1 MMLLLV
7 VLLGMYLRGLRTA
20 NIYEA
25 IKLPLFRKEGAGG
38 RFNYSNLFKINL
50 PKPLFT
56 KEGLFYDVAFSDFIR
71 NIFER
76 VKNRKH
82 LFALKYPLFRKEGA
96 GGRFNYFNLSK
107 TNFPIISI
115 CAFSAFKAGI

>member
-20 NIYEA
+20 NVYG
-25 IKLPLFRKEGAGG
+25 LLSSPLFRKEGARG
-38 RFNYSNLFKINL
+38 RFNYCNLFKINL
-50 PKPLFT
+50 PNPSLQKRGF
-56 KEGLFYDVAFSDFIR
+56 FYDIAFSDFIR

-76 VKNRKH
+76 VKNGERLWAIK
-82 LFALKYPLFRKEGA
+82 LPLFRKEGA

-115 CAFSAFKAGI
+115 CAFSAFNAGI

>member
-56 KEGLFYDVAFSDFIR
+56 KEGLFYDVAFSCFIG
-71 NIFER
+71 NVFER
-76 VKNRKH
+76 VKNGER
-82 LFALKYPLFRKEGA
+82 LWAIAPPL
-96 GGRFNYFNLSK
+96 S
-107 TNFPIISI
+107 
-115 CAFSAFKAGI
+115 

>member
-56 KEGLFYDVAFSDFIR
+56 KEGLFYDVTFSGFIG
-71 NIFER
+71 NVFEIA
-76 VKNRKH
+76 KNGEH
-82 LFALKYPLFRKEGA
+82 LFANKIPPL
-96 GGRFNYFNLSK
+96 S
-107 TNFPIISI
+107 
-115 CAFSAFKAGI
+115 